1 MRFVGVIAEYDP
13 FHNGHAAQLDRLRR
27 TGAGHIAVCLSAG
40 ATQRGAFP
48 CWPDPVRAAAALRGG
63 ADLVVAL
70 PAPYACQSAE
80 GFAAAGVALLTA
92 LGCDTLA
99 FGAETPDTTLLQATA
114 QTLLG
119 AGFAPALR
127 RKLDEKLPFAAA
139 RAAAAEAL
147 QPGAGAL
154 LQNPND
160 ILAVEYCKAIAV
172 QHSPLVP
179 LALPRLG
186 AAHGA
191 ALPRPAGPGLETG
204 PAVASGRA
212 LRGLA
217 AQQGSASLAP
227 YVPAA
232 ALALYEQAA
241 AAGQLPDPVR
251 VSTAI
256 LARLRGQGPQQLAAV
271 RGMREGLEYRLA
283 DAVRQSTTLEE
294 LHRHLAAKRYPHARL
309 RRLVLDAALAVPT
322 GLPALPPYLHI
333 LGARRAA
340 LPLLKNAA
348 LPAGTALTDLA
359 KTGPAAAQAAALHAA
374 AVDLAAL
381 CRQTP
386 APAGLAYTQKPVILE
401 EKG

>member
-13 FHNGHAAQLDRLRR
+13 FHNGHAAQLAALRR
-27 TGAGHIAVCLSAG
+27 AGAAHIAVCLSAG
-40 ATQRGAFP
+40 ATQRGQLPMFP
-48 CWPDPVRAAAALRGG
+48 DAVRTAAALQNG

-99 FGAETPDTTLLQATA
+99 FGAETPDTALLQTTA

-119 AGFAPALR
+119 EAFAAALR
-127 RKLDEKLPFAAA
+127 RELDKKLPFAAA
-139 RAAAAEAL
+139 RAAAAEAV

-172 QHSPLVP
+172 QRSPLAP
-179 LALPRLG
+179 LALPRVG

-191 ALPRPAGPGLETG
+191 AIARRAGPGSS
-204 PAVASGRA
+204 PAIASGAALRA
-212 LRGLA
+212 LAAERGTGALE
-217 AQQGSASLAP
+217 P
-227 YVPAA
+227 YVPPA
-232 ALALYEQAA
+232 ALALYVQAA
-241 AAGQLPDPVR
+241 DAGQLPDPVR

-256 LARLRGQGPQQLAAV
+256 LARLRGQTPQQLATV

-283 DAVRQSTTLEE
+283 AAVQRSATLEE
-294 LHRHLAAKRYPHARL
+294 LYKNLAAKRYPHARL
-309 RRLVLDAALAVPT
+309 RRLVLDAALGVPADLGT
-322 GLPALPPYLHI
+322 APPPYLHL
-333 LGARRAA
+333 LGAKKAA

-348 LPAGTALTDLA
+348 LPAGTALADLA
-359 KTGPAAAQAAALHAA
+359 KSGPAAQQTAALHAA

-386 APAGLAYTQKPVILE
+386 APAGLAFTQKPFIL
-401 EKG
+401 